1 MNKLYEYQ
9 KKQQKN
15 VTKLRELAL
24 DDRISQDKIDE
35 LRKEQKEAY
44 DKYNFIKYFRK
55 AINKI
60 EKSDK

>member
-15 VTKLRELAL
+15 TTKLRELAL

-44 DKYNFIKYFRK
+44 DKYNFIKNLRGAMK
-55 AINKI
+55 K
-60 EKSDK
+60 

>member
-15 VTKLRELAL
+15 ATKLRELAL

-44 DKYNFIKYFRK
+44 NKYNFIKDFRK

>member
-15 VTKLRELAL
+15 ATKLRELAL
-24 DDRISQDKIDE
+24 DDRISQDKIEE
-35 LRKEQKEAY
+35 LRKEQDEAY
-44 DKYNFIKYFRK
+44 KKYNFIKDFRK

>member
-9 KKQQKN
+9 KDQLKKSAR
-15 VTKLRELAL
+15 LRELAY
-24 DDRISQDKIDE
+24 DDRISQNKIDE

-44 DKYNFIKYFRK
+44 DKYNFIKDFRK